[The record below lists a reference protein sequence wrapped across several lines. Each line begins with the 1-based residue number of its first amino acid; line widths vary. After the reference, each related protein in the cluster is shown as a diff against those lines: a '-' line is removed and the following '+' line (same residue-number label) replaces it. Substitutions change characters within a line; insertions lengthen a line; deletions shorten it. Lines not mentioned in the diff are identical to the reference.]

1 MTRNEA
7 IKRLERYHNN
17 IRNCDYLPELNEALV
32 IALKDMRDAENNKKP
47 EPRKGGSTALFR
59 FMEEEY
65 V

>member
-1 MTRNEA
+1 MTRNKA

-17 IRNCDYLPELNEALV
+17 IRNCDYLPELNDALV

-47 EPRKGGSTALFR
+47 EPMKDRSTALFR
-59 FMEEEY
+59 FMEEDY